1 VTLAARRIRTAILI
15 SGRGSNMT
23 ALIEAARS
31 PDFPAEIVLV
41 AANRPGAGGLE
52 RASAAGIPAVCV
64 DHKAFAG
71 REAFERALQA
81 EIERHDVDLVCLAGF
96 MRVLTPWFIE
106 RWQGRLLNIH
116 PSLLPLFPGLH
127 THERALAE
135 GVRLHGATVHY
146 VVPELDAG
154 PIVAQGAVPV
164 MPCDTP
170 ETLAARVLT
179 VEHKLYPLALAMV
192 ADGRAR
198 LEGDRVV
205 LAGEGTTDPGAML
218 VSPDPLQGPSAA

>member
-1 VTLAARRIRTAILI
+1 MTLAARRIRTAILI

-154 PIVAQGAVPV
+154 NQIIYQSTFTVPPGMKLADIVHVGQEDNEPR
-164 MPCDTP
+164 C
-170 ETLAARVLT
+170 L
-179 VEHKLYPLALAMV
+179 VEGV
-192 ADGRAR
+192 R
-198 LEGDRVV
+198 RVV
-205 LAGEGTTDPGAML
+205 DREVELHFHRVVARPGR
-218 VSPDPLQGPSAA
+218 QG